1 MQKLLPPF
9 LYAMILINMV
19 LLCWLLDTTHFIVNP
34 YNLAGIP
41 LFLIGLLLAVGA
53 KKCFVREGT
62 NVMTFGEPD
71 KLVTQGAF
79 KFTRNPMYLGF
90 AISLFGTAVLL
101 GGGVIPV
108 CGWLTFII
116 VTDRWY
122 IRFEEHA
129 MRRKFG
135 QAYERYCCQVK
146 RWI

>member
-9 LYAMILINMV
+9 LYAIILINMA
-19 LLCWLLDTTHFIVNP
+19 LLCWRLDATHYIVYP

-41 LFLIGLLLAVGA
+41 LCLFGLLLAVGA
-53 KKCFVREGT
+53 KKRFMREGT
-62 NVMTFGEPD
+62 NIMTFGEPD

-79 KFTRNPMYLGF
+79 KFSRNPMYLGF
-90 AISLFGTAVLL
+90 AISLFGAAVSL
-101 GGGVIPV
+101 GAGVMSV
-108 CGWLTFII
+108 CGWLTFVI

-122 IRFEEHA
+122 IRFEEQA

-135 QAYERYCCQVK
+135 AVYERYCCQVR